1 MRLEIHF
8 RNTDASE
15 DEKKALRARVERK
28 IRKVTRF
35 LKDPVTVEMN
45 IKGEKVGFYGDL
57 HITSAGTSTLKARI
71 EGDDPVA
78 VIDGLLHTVGRAARR
93 NHDRVVTRH
102 HKPAPA
108 TDGDYPNLN
117 IPAERATEQRSPAD
131 SRARLSELK
140 AVQRQREK
148 EEASNKV
155 VSEEKRLRKLSRTRP
170 KEVLREIEGE

>member
-1 MRLEIHF
+1 MTIAAIYAGVRAVRPTPWAISVIVAGMALASCTTASID
-8 RNTDASE
+8 DAFPEAPQQQAVTPAAEPVS
-15 DEKKALRARVERK
+15 DEQAAIQPAE
-28 IRKVTRF
+28 
-35 LKDPVTVEMN
+35 
-45 IKGEKVGFYGDL
+45 
-57 HITSAGTSTLKARI
+57 AGLA
-71 EGDDPVA
+71 PAAPA
-78 VIDGLLHTVGRAARR
+78 V
-93 NHDRVVTRH
+93 
-102 HKPAPA
+102 A

>member
-108 TDGDYPNLN
+108 TDGFAMPSFELADNEDEDLAT
-117 IPAERATEQRSPAD
+117 AEIQRDLGHSA
-131 SRARLSELK
+131 
-140 AVQRQREK
+140 
-148 EEASNKV
+148 
-155 VSEEKRLRKLSRTRP
+155 
-170 KEVLREIEGE
+170 